1 MTVAT
6 RRKEVFPSVK
16 DGAQVKLRWLELDVQ
31 GGTTELIEGFKS
43 FATALRDSGGIL
55 PAARTLAAPK
65 AAATASASSIIDAP
79 PVQAADSSDG
89 TELEVTSD
97 IAETTSG
104 AARPKRAPSPPPAL
118 EVLSDIDLDT
128 GKVMPLKEF
137 VAQKKPSENSDYE
150 RFATIAVW
158 YKENHN
164 VEDVNAD
171 RIYTAYRF
179 LGWVPPTDP
188 AQVLRNLKAN
198 KKWFDKGDSRGGY
211 KINMLGL
218 KAVLEGF
225 GK

>member
-6 RRKEVFPSVK
+6 RRKEVVPSSK

-31 GGTTELIEGFKS
+31 GGTTELVEGFKS
-43 FATALRDSGGIL
+43 LATALRESREVL
-55 PAARTLAAPK
+55 PVTRSLAAPK
-65 AAATASASSIIDAP
+65 ATGPAPASSVIDP
-79 PVQAADSSDG
+79 PPTEPANSSDD
-89 TELEVTSD
+89 TELEATGD

-104 AARPKRAPSPPPAL
+104 GARPKRTPPPAL

-137 VAQKKPSENSDYE
+137 VAQKRPAEDSDYE

-158 YKENHN
+158 HKENHALD
-164 VEDVNAD
+164 EVNAS

-225 GK
+225 GE